1 MHVDDERRLACADKL
16 FARRRIVESVYGAAI
31 ERQTL
36 TRSGAAIAGPARAI
50 RCRIVSTR
58 VPG

>member
-16 FARRRIVESVYGAAI
+16 FARRRIVESVCSTAIGA
-31 ERQTL
+31 RQYDMAWGCDSW
-36 TRSGAAIAGPARAI
+36 SGESG
-50 RCRIVSTR
+50 RCPTVNAR